1 MKRKFSVLF
10 FFFLIEISITGFVI
24 LDTIFATGLST
35 LDEKILAK
43 LFVSLNPLMLSFHS
57 YIELL
62 HNSNSVIPVIYS
74 AYLAHT

>member
-1 MKRKFSVLF
+1 M
-10 FFFLIEISITGFVI
+10 I
-24 LDTIFATGLST
+24 LDSIFATGLST
-35 LDEKILAK
+35 FDEKILAK
-43 LFVSLNPLMLSFHS
+43 IFASLTPLMLSFHS